1 MQFLKILQMVV
12 MLLPTL
18 RDIVKQVD
26 TVFPESDHGAQKL
39 EMVRQLTENAYNAAG
54 ETGIAFDKIWPALS
68 GAISGIVLLFK
79 GPSSENK

>member
-1 MQFLKILQMVV
+1 MQFLKILQIVIT
-12 MLLPTL
+12 LLPTL

-26 TVFPESDHGAQKL
+26 AVFPERNQGAQKL

-54 ETGIAFDKIWPALS
+54 EVGIAFDKIWPALS

-79 GPSSENK
+79 EPAPESK